1 MPGSPPASTSQWRF
15 LQLTLFLAA
24 WMLFSPL
31 VTHRWVVSLTLQA
44 VFLNA
49 ALVTLWANPQW
60 RVSRRAMVG
69 LWMVSAL
76 SSLATVLPLPVAWT
90 KLADVLDSA
99 TTLVLVALLAAGI
112 LRFVFRGRRLTSDG
126 FFATIVVYLLLAF
139 VFSQVYFVMVVLD
152 PASFALP
159 VPAAER
165 APHLLHNDLLYFSLV
180 TLATVGYGDILP
192 RGETARM
199 LAMLEAVAGQFY
211 VAVVVAVF
219 VGMYTT
225 QRRD

>member
-1 MPGSPPASTSQWRF
+1 MSLDPQAPLPQWRF
-15 LQLTLFLAA
+15 LQLTLLLAA
-24 WMLFSPL
+24 WLLLAPL
-31 VTHRWVVSLTLQA
+31 LAHRWVVSLTLQV

-76 SSLATVLPLPVAWT
+76 SSLATALPLPTAWT
-90 KLADVLDSA
+90 TLADVLDA
-99 TTLVLVALLAAGI
+99 VTTLVLVALLAAGI

-139 VFSQVYFVMVVLD
+139 VFSQLYFVMVVLD
-152 PASFALP
+152 PASFSLP

-165 APHLLHNDLLYFSLV
+165 APQLLHNDLLYFSLV

-199 LAMLEAVAGQFY
+199 LAMLEAVVGQFY
-211 VAVVVAVF
+211 VAVIVAVF
-219 VGMYTT
+219 VGMYMS